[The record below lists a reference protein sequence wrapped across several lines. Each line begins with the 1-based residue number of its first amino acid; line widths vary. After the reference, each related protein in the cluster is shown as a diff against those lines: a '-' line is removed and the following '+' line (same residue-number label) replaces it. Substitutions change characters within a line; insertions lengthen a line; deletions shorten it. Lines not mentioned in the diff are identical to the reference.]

1 VAGIQLCDQKI
12 IFMQY
17 FNKILPDNK
26 KLFYAWFSAMFTRV
40 DLMIY
45 ADATREDFEVI
56 ANKIEIEIARI
67 ELFANRFDET
77 SELSNINKNAYENEI
92 YVSEELFKIIADC
105 QIYNSL
111 TLGYFDITINSFN
124 HYAEGAKSIQLDKQK
139 QTIKFLHPDV
149 QLDLSGFIKGYAL
162 QSVREMLK
170 VESIDNA
177 LINIGNSSILALG
190 NHPNGVGWK
199 ISSSEIKTANE
210 CVLINQCLTTSGN
223 NEQTKWPIMRPQTG
237 EIITKPKPVSVITTD
252 CSIGEILS
260 TVLYIAGNNEKEI
273 IFKQFDAI
281 EIQW

>member
-1 VAGIQLCDQKI
+1 
-12 IFMQY
+12 MQY
-17 FNKILPDNK
+17 FHKILPGNI

-45 ADATREDFEVI
+45 DDATREDFEVI

-67 ELFANRFDET
+67 ELFSNRFDET
-77 SELSNINKNAYENEI
+77 SELSNINKNAYANEI
-92 YVSEELFKIIADC
+92 NVSDELFKIISDC
-105 QIYNSL
+105 QLYNAL

-124 HYAEGAKSIQLDKQK
+124 HFAEGAKSIQLDKQK

-162 QSVREMLK
+162 QSVHEMLK
-170 VESIDNA
+170 AVNIDNA

-199 ISSSEIKTANE
+199 VSSSEIKTANE
-210 CVLINQCLTTSGN
+210 CVLLNQCLTTSGN
-223 NEQTKWPIMRPQTG
+223 NEKTKWPIIHPQTG
-237 EIITKPKPVSVITTD
+237 EIIVKSKPVSVITTD

-260 TVLYIAGNNEKEI
+260 TVLYIANKNEKEI
-273 IFKQFDAI
+273 IFNKFEAI
-281 EIQW
+281 EIDW